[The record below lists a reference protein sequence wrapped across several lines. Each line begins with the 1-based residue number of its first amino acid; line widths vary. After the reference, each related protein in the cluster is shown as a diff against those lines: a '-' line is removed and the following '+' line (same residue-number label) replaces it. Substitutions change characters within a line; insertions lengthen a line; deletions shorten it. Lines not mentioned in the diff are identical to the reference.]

1 MSGHSAEVEQSAPGR
16 FGSGAISLAHRPSP
30 AKDRPVPASS
40 RELARPRAR
49 AHRRWL
55 LLALGWTCFVLGV
68 IGTVLPLVPTTP
80 FMLVAL
86 WAFSS
91 SSERFH
97 DWLYEHRVFGPPL
110 QRWRRERAL
119 PLWVKLVAAGSMAAS
134 FAYAALVMRA
144 PWYTLAAMGGV
155 MLFGIA
161 FIARIPSRPGG
172 GR

>member
-1 MSGHSAEVEQSAPGR
+1 MA
-16 FGSGAISLAHRPSP
+16 
-30 AKDRPVPASS
+30 VPAY
-40 RELARPRAR
+40 APDPATPRPR

-68 IGTVLPLVPTTP
+68 IGAVLPLVPTTP

-97 DWLYEHRVFGPPL
+97 RWLYHHRVFGPPL
-110 QRWRRERAL
+110 QRWQRERAL

-134 FAYAALVMRA
+134 LAYATFALTVPGYA
-144 PWYTLAAMGGV
+144 LAAMAAV
-155 MLFGIA
+155 MLAGLV
-161 FIARIPSRPGG
+161 FIARLPSRAREPS
-172 GR
+172 R

>member
-1 MSGHSAEVEQSAPGR
+1 M
-16 FGSGAISLAHRPSP
+16 
-30 AKDRPVPASS
+30 PASS
-40 RELARPRAR
+40 RELATPRAR

-161 FIARIPSRPGG
+161 YIARIPSRPGG